1 MGYAPALEVGVSRTR
16 RNEIDYPMENK
27 TENRWIIF
35 GYDMQDGNVF
45 TFIEDTRPDPKK
57 FALQLLEAMF
67 SFDDE
72 TQKWY
77 NRAGEDLDELIS
89 EYKNGRW
96 GLHAPYDGTLEGA
109 IVEAMPLKDVQGF
122 MV

>member
-1 MGYAPALEVGVSRTR
+1 MQIR
-16 RNEIDYPMENK
+16 

-89 EYKNGRW
+89 ENKNGSW
-96 GLHAPYDGTLEGA
+96 SLYAPYDGTLEGA